1 MQDRQQGKLV
11 FCTAS
16 NESAGEND
24 EVNVCYY
31 LHKPFGVER
40 VRAML
45 DRLNLEK
52 AEEARTVRLPDV
64 CKEETAEDRKIV
76 IRAGTEGGPFCIT
89 VDNTYSGTLHYTKG
103 GVPASTKHK
112 GAGLSIRPIRSI
124 AERCGGVCRL
134 EAKDGMFYASVY
146 CRTDAPLLRE

>member
-1 MQDRQQGKLV
+1 
-11 FCTAS
+11 
-16 NESAGEND
+16 
-24 EVNVCYY
+24 
-31 LHKPFGVER
+31 
-40 VRAML
+40 ML

-76 IRAGTEGGPFCIT
+76 IRAGTEGGSFCIT

-112 GAGLSIRPIRSI
+112 GAGLGTAPSEALPNAAAGSAAWRQGRDVLCLGLLPYRCALAPRINGGYTEIRQKSNARH
-124 AERCGGVCRL
+124 CR
-134 EAKDGMFYASVY
+134 EKITEGS
-146 CRTDAPLLRE
+146 P